1 MDLSHL
7 RQEYADRPLDVDHVD
22 ADPFLQFE
30 RWYREASDAELL
42 EPNAMTLATVDAQGR
57 PSQRTVLLKYFDHHG
72 FVFFTNYGSR
82 KASQMESNAHVS
94 VLFPWLPLQRQVEI
108 EGTASKIGTAETLK
122 YFVSR
127 PRGSQLGAWVSQQSQ
142 VITSRSLLES
152 KMDELKRKFANG
164 QIPLPS
170 FWGGYRIEP
179 TRFEFW
185 QGRPNRLHDRIC
197 YQQESTAGAWQRL
210 RLSP

>member
-1 MDLSHL
+1 MDLTHL

-22 ADPFLQFE
+22 ESPFRQFE
-30 RWYREASDAELL
+30 RWYREASDAQLL
-42 EPNAMTLATVDAQGR
+42 EPNAMTLATVDAEGR
-57 PSQRTVLLKYFDHHG
+57 PSQRTVLLKYFDNDG

-82 KASQMESNAHVS
+82 KASQIDGNPHVS
-94 VLFPWLPLQRQVEI
+94 VLFPWIPLQRQVEI
-108 EGTASKIGTAETLK
+108 NGSASRISTAESLK
-122 YFVSR
+122 YFAKR

-142 VITSRSLLES
+142 VITSRSLLEA
-152 KMDELKRKFANG
+152 KMDELKRKFSSG
-164 QIPLPS
+164 QIPVPS
-170 FWGGYRIEP
+170 FWGGYRISP

-197 YQQESTAGAWQRL
+197 YSQSETGVWDRL

>member
-7 RQEYADRPLDVDHVD
+7 REEYADRPLDVDHVD
-22 ADPFLQFE
+22 PDPFRQFE
-30 RWYREASDAELL
+30 RWYREAADAELL
-42 EPNAMTLATVDAQGR
+42 EPNAMTLATVDQQGR
-57 PSQRTVLLKYFDHHG
+57 PSQRTVLLKYFDTAG
-72 FVFFTNYGSR
+72 FVFFTNFGSR
-82 KASQMESNAHVS
+82 KASHLQSNPHVS

-108 EGTASKIGTAETLK
+108 DGAATRISHAETLK
-122 YFVSR
+122 YFVTR

-142 VITSRSLLES
+142 VVSSRSLLEA
-152 KMDELKRKFANG
+152 KMDEVKRKFSSG

-170 FWGGYRIEP
+170 FWGGFRIQP
-179 TRFEFW
+179 RRFEFW

-197 YQQESTAGAWQRL
+197 YETQEAGSDWQRL

>member
-7 RQEYADRPLDVDHVD
+7 RQEYADRPFDVDHVD
-22 ADPFLQFE
+22 PSPFRQFE
-30 RWYREASDAELL
+30 HWYREATEADLL
-42 EPNAMTLATVDAQGR
+42 EPNAMTLATVDPSGR
-57 PSQRTVLLKYFDHHG
+57 PAQRTVLLKYFDTDG

-82 KASQMESNAHVS
+82 KATHIAANAHVS
-94 VLFPWLPLQRQVEI
+94 VLFPWLTLQRQVEI
-108 EGTASKIGTAETLK
+108 SGSAAKVSTAETLK
-122 YFVSR
+122 YFVTR

-142 VITSRSLLES
+142 VVTSRSLLEV
-152 KMDELKRKFANG
+152 KMDELKRKFASG

-170 FWGGYRIEP
+170 FWGGFRIEP

-197 YQQESTAGAWQRL
+197 YEPIATEPHWRRQ